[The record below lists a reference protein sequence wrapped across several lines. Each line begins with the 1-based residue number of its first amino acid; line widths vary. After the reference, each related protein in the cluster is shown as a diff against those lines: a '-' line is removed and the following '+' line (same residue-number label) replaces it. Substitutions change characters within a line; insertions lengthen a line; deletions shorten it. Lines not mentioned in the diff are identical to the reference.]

1 MHFTRARTL
10 EPFQVAGVFGA
21 FHKFLIMFDRN
32 DDGDGFPIAGDDFG
46 FGGHNVIISRSRRL
60 YQQKFAMASRHR
72 SEPGWRL
79 HASRVC
85 RPALRRRDRAFHG
98 DTVREMEAAD
108 WASLS
113 DEQLLER
120 RISKL
125 GLRLEGTT
133 LEPLIKQ
140 LYDELSA
147 KGLVFHPP
155 CHIGDEW
162 FVPVGIPAIFV
173 PFFLVH
179 DRLRALERTMMLEVE
194 GGTKDWFMK
203 LIRHEAAHAY
213 NYAYHLPR
221 NKKWEQI
228 FGQTSD
234 DETPDSYRPRPFS
247 RSYVVNLDDW
257 YAQSHPDEDFAETF
271 AVWLTP
277 GLDWRTRYAGWKA
290 LQKLEYVDE
299 LMRSLGGKPPLHTPK
314 YRVADY
320 DCLNLK
326 LKTYYARK
334 RKLYED
340 TYPNFYDTDLRQL
353 FNAPAGLKAS
363 SYLRLRRRRLLNAV
377 CLWTNEKK
385 YRVNELL
392 TRLIDRCDHLGLH
405 VHNDDPQQDFRVS
418 AFITTLVMN
427 YLFTGKFKRTK

>member
-1 MHFTRARTL
+1 
-10 EPFQVAGVFGA
+10 
-21 FHKFLIMFDRN
+21 
-32 DDGDGFPIAGDDFG
+32 
-46 FGGHNVIISRSRRL
+46 
-60 YQQKFAMASRHR
+60 
-72 SEPGWRL
+72 
-79 HASRVC
+79 
-85 RPALRRRDRAFHG
+85 
-98 DTVREMEAAD
+98 MEADD
-108 WASLS
+108 WASLT
-113 DEQLLER
+113 DQELLER

-125 GLRLEGTT
+125 GLRLEGTA
-133 LEPLIKQ
+133 LEPLIRQ
-140 LYDELSA
+140 LYDELLA
-147 KGLVFHPP
+147 RGLVLRPP

-194 GGTKDWFMK
+194 GGTPEWFMK

-213 NYAYHLPR
+213 SYAYHLPR
-221 NKKWEQI
+221 KKKWQQT
-228 FGQTSD
+228 FGRTSRE
-234 DETPDSYRPRPFS
+234 ETPDFYHPRPFS

-277 GLDWRTRYAGWKA
+277 GLDWRKRYADWKA

-299 LMRSLGGKPPLHTPK
+299 LMGSLAGNPPLHLPD

-340 TYPNFYDTDLRQL
+340 TYPDFYDTDLRQL
-353 FNAPAGLKAS
+353 FPAAAGPGRITAS
-363 SYLRLRRRRLLNAV
+363 AYLRRRRRRLLNSV
-377 CLWTNEKK
+377 CQWTNEKK
-385 YRVNELL
+385 FRVNKFLA
-392 TRLIDRCDHLGLH
+392 RLIDRCDQLGLH
-405 VHNDDPQQDFRVS
+405 VLNDDPQQDFRVTS
-418 AFITTLVMN
+418 FITTLVMN